1 MTRDEL
7 IKLLKQMGIHHS
19 SYSFD
24 KIKNSECI
32 SVLKQKT
39 EWCVYYTERDKPE
52 LIFSSKEESNA
63 YRFVA
68 NQFERWISN

>member
-7 IKLLKQMGIHHS
+7 IKLLKQMRIHQS

-24 KIKNSECI
+24 EIKNSECI
-32 SVLKQKT
+32 SVLKQKE
-39 EWCVYYTERDKPE
+39 EWRVYYTERDKPE
-52 LIFSSKEESNA
+52 LLFSSKEEGDA

-68 NQFERWISN
+68 NQFERWS